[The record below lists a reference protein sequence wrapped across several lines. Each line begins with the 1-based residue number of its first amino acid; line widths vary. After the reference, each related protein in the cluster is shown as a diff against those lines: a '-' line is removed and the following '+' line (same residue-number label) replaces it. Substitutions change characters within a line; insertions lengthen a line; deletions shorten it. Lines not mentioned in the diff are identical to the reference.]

1 MGAFQTSFR
10 HHLSREIPEI
20 LPRAHCGRFILSVPG
35 LPSSLDAFSQISPE
49 TPESLAKN
57 QWGPDHDA
65 ACLTGP
71 LQAVGALDAA

>member
-20 LPRAHCGRFILSVPG
+20 LPEHIVVASSSVMPG

-49 TPESLAKN
+49 TPKSSAKS
-57 QWGPDHDA
+57 QWAQTMMLP
-65 ACLTGP
+65 
-71 LQAVGALDAA
+71 V